1 MPDWRREIRA
11 AIAQLG
17 LEPTR
22 ESAVVEELNDHLRE
36 RTEELSVEGL
46 SAQQIEEIL
55 LQELHD
61 SALISGLKA
70 TTPSAPA
77 SLPVGRDDGES
88 FFARLVADLRYGTRL
103 LVQNPGFA
111 LVVILSLA
119 LGIGANAAI
128 FQLINAVRL
137 RTLPVPNPDQLA
149 SVAIVDSP
157 HCCVG
162 NHYTHHVDLT
172 GSIWKLLRQQQQGFS
187 GIAAWSPVQQNLGQ
201 GGEARPVN
209 TLMVSGNF
217 FGVVGV
223 QPSLGRLISPQDD
236 YTGCGAQNAV
246 ISYAFWQRQF
256 AGARRALAGKIM
268 LNGHPFGIM
277 GVTPPTFN
285 GVEVGR
291 NFDVAIPLCAE
302 PVFSTKG
309 ALMDS
314 SFSWWLITI
323 GRLKPDWTIQRAS
336 AQLAA
341 ISPGIFAATVP
352 DGYDSQA
359 RKDYLS
365 FRLGAV
371 PAANGFSKLRS
382 DYQEP
387 LWLLL
392 VLSALVLLI
401 ACANLANLML
411 ARSSARQREMA
422 LRLTLGASRGRLVR
436 QLLTESLLLASL
448 GAASGAILAHA
459 VSQGLIA
466 FLSTPQDPIFLD
478 LSLDW
483 RVLTFV
489 TTLACLTCILFGL
502 TPALKASRT
511 EPGVVLKAAG
521 RGLSAGGESVLF
533 RRVLVVSQVA
543 LSLVLLVGAMLFVQT
558 FHNLANVNPGFTDDH
573 VLIADFEYKSPKL
586 TPDAQ
591 MAFSRNLLS
600 RMETIPGVRSVAET
614 LITPLGRSGWDNNVD
629 IPGGLQRQNTMFN
642 RVSPGYFSTME
653 IPLFA
658 GRDFNSFDTSVTS
671 RKAIVNQ
678 TFVRRFFAG
687 KNPIG
692 RIFTDAAQPDKTY
705 QVIGV
710 VKDSKYYTLREA
722 PSPTVFL
729 SFTQANGPEQH
740 STLAFRSDILF
751 SSLISSIESRGSGL
765 NPAMVFSFSVL
776 KTEIREGLL
785 REQLMATLSG
795 FFGGL
800 ATVLAMI
807 GLYGVI
813 SYLVIKR
820 RSEIGLRMAL
830 GANRINILLMVLREA
845 ATLLGVGLAIG
856 IALSLPLASAASSM
870 LYGLKPRDPLT
881 LAVAVAAMTLVAL
894 AASLLPAHR
903 ASTVDPMTVLREE

>member
-1 MPDWRREIRA
+1 MPDWRKEIRA
-11 AIAQLG
+11 TIAPLH

-36 RTEELSVEGL
+36 RTDELSAEGL
-46 SAQQIEEIL
+46 SSQQIDEIL

-61 SALISGLKA
+61 NALISGLKA

-77 SLPVGRDDGES
+77 SLPVGRDDRES
-88 FFARLVADLRYGTRL
+88 FFARLATDLRYGARL
-103 LVQNPGFA
+103 LLQNPGFA

-119 LGIGANAAI
+119 LGIGANTAI
-128 FQLINAVRL
+128 FQLLNAVRL

-157 HCCVG
+157 HCCTG
-162 NHYTHHVDLT
+162 NHYTDHADLT
-172 GSIWKLLRQQQQGFS
+172 GGIWKLLRQQQKGFS
-187 GIAAWSPVQQNLGQ
+187 DIAAWYPVRQNLGQ
-201 GGEARPVN
+201 GGEAHPVD

-217 FGVVGV
+217 FGVIGV
-223 QPSLGRLISPQDD
+223 QPSLGRLISQQDD

-246 ISYAFWQRQF
+246 VSYAFWQRQF
-256 AGARRALAGKIM
+256 AGKREALERKVM

-285 GVEVGR
+285 GIEVGR

-302 PVFSTKG
+302 PVFSTKS

-314 SFSWWLITI
+314 PVSWWLITI
-323 GRLKPDWTIQRAS
+323 GRLKPGWTLQRAS

-341 ISPGIFAATVP
+341 ISPGIFAAAVP
-352 DGYDSQA
+352 PEYDGRA

-371 PAANGFSKLRS
+371 PAANGFSKLRR
-382 DYQEP
+382 DYQQP

-392 VLSALVLLI
+392 ALSALVLLI

-422 LRLTLGASRGRLVR
+422 LRLTLGASRVRLVR
-436 QLLTESLLLASL
+436 QLLTESMLLAFL
-448 GAASGAILAHA
+448 GATLGAVVAGL
-459 VSQGLIA
+459 VSRALVA

-483 RVLTFV
+483 QVLAFV
-489 TTLACLTCILFGL
+489 TVLACVTCILFGL
-502 TPALKASRT
+502 TPAIKASCT
-511 EPGVVLKAAG
+511 EPGVVLKATG
-521 RGLSAGGESVLF
+521 RGLSAAGESVLL

-543 LSLVLLVGAMLFVQT
+543 LSLVLLVGALLFVRT
-558 FHNLANVNPGFTDDH
+558 FDNLAKVNPGFTDDH
-573 VLIADFEYKSPKL
+573 VLVADFDYKSPKISS
-586 TPDAQ
+586 DSQ
-591 MAFSRNLLS
+591 MTFRHNLLA
-600 RMETIPGVRSVAET
+600 RMETIPGVSSVAET
-614 LITPLGRSGWDNNVD
+614 LITPLGHTGWDNNID
-629 IPGGLQRQNTMFN
+629 IPGGLQRQDVLFN

-653 IPLFA
+653 IPLLA
-658 GRDFNSFDTSVTS
+658 GRDFSPFDTSASS
-671 RKAIVNQ
+671 RKAVVSQ
-678 TFVRRFFAG
+678 TFARKFFPG
-687 KNPIG
+687 KDPIG
-692 RIFTDAAQPDKTY
+692 RTFADTGQPDKTY
-705 QVIGV
+705 QIVGV
-710 VKDSKYYTLREA
+710 VKDSKYYTLRETPA
-722 PSPTVFL
+722 AAAFV

-740 STLAFRSDILF
+740 STLVFRSNLPF
-751 SSLISSIESRGSGL
+751 SSLIPSIESRGSGL
-765 NPAMVFSFSVL
+765 NPAMVLSFGVL
-776 KTEIREGLL
+776 KTEIRQGLL
-785 REQLMATLSG
+785 RERLMATLSG

-807 GLYGVI
+807 GLYGII
-813 SYLVIKR
+813 SYLVLKR

-830 GANRINILLMVLREA
+830 GANRTDILLMVLREA
-845 ATLLGVGLAIG
+845 MTLLGIGLAAG
-856 IALSLPLASAASSM
+856 VALSLLFANVAASM

-881 LAVAVAAMTLVAL
+881 LAAAIAAMTLIAL
-894 AASLLPAHR
+894 PASLLPARR

>member
-1 MPDWRREIRA
+1 MPDWRKEIRA
-11 AIAQLG
+11 AIAQLH

-22 ESAVVEELNDHLRE
+22 ESAVVEELNDHLCQ

-46 SAQQIEEIL
+46 SPQQIDEVL
-55 LQELHD
+55 FQELHD
-61 SALISGLKA
+61 RALISGLKT

-77 SLPVGRDDGES
+77 CLPLGRDDGES
-88 FFARLVADLRYGTRL
+88 FFARLGADLRYGTRL
-103 LVQNPGFA
+103 LLQNPGFA

-128 FQLINAVRL
+128 FQLLNAVRL
-137 RTLPVPNPDQLA
+137 RTLPLPNPDQLA
-149 SVAIVDSP
+149 SVRIADSP
-157 HCCVG
+157 HCCRG
-162 NHYTHHVDLT
+162 NHYTDHPALT
-172 GSIWKLLRQQQQGFS
+172 GPLWKLLREQQQGFS
-187 GIAAWSPVQQNLGQ
+187 GIAAWYSLRQNLGQ
-201 GGEARPVN
+201 GGAEHPVN

-223 QPSLGRLISPQDD
+223 QPSLGRLISRHDD
-236 YTGCGAQNAV
+236 YTGCGAQSAV
-246 ISYAFWQRQF
+246 ISYAFWQHQF
-256 AGARRALAGKIM
+256 AGKRQAFEGKIM

-277 GVTPPTFN
+277 GVTPPNFN

-291 NFDVAIPLCAE
+291 NFDVAVPLCTE

-314 SFSWWLITI
+314 PVSWWLTTI
-323 GRLKPDWTIQRAS
+323 GRLKPGWTVQRAS

-352 DGYDSQA
+352 AEFDSQA

-365 FRLGAV
+365 FRLGAI

-382 DYQEP
+382 DYQQP

-392 VLSALVLLI
+392 VLSAFVLLI

-422 LRLTLGASRGRLVR
+422 LRLTLGASRARLVR

-448 GAASGAILAHA
+448 GAASGAVLAGI
-459 VSQGLIA
+459 VSRALVA

-478 LSLDW
+478 LPLDW
-483 RVLTFV
+483 RVLAFV
-489 TTLACLTCILFGL
+489 TALACITCILFGL
-502 TPALKASRT
+502 TPAIKASRT
-511 EPGVVLKAAG
+511 EPGVVLKASG
-521 RGLSAGGESVLF
+521 RGLSAAGESVLL

-543 LSLVLLVGAMLFVQT
+543 LSLVLLVGALLFVRT
-558 FHNLANVNPGFTDDH
+558 FDNLANVNPGFTDDH
-573 VLIADFEYKSPKL
+573 VLVADFDYKSPKISS
-586 TPDAQ
+586 DSQ
-591 MAFSRNLLS
+591 MAFRRNLLAC
-600 RMETIPGVRSVAET
+600 METIPGVSSVAET
-614 LITPLGRSGWDNNVD
+614 LITPLGHSGWDNNVD
-629 IPGGLQRQNTMFN
+629 IPGGRQRQDVLFN

-653 IPLFA
+653 IPLVA
-658 GRDFNSFDTSVTS
+658 GRDFSPFDIPTSP

-678 TFVRRFFAG
+678 TFARKFFAG

-692 RIFTDAAQPDKTY
+692 RTFADAGQPDKIY
-705 QVIGV
+705 QIVGV

-722 PSPTVFL
+722 PAATAFV

-740 STLAFRSDILF
+740 STLVFRSSIPF
-751 SSLISSIESRGSGL
+751 SSLISSIESRASEL
-765 NPAMVFSFSVL
+765 NPAMVLRFGVL
-776 KTEIREGLL
+776 KAEIREGLL
-785 REQLMATLSG
+785 RERLMATLSA

-800 ATVLAMI
+800 ATVLAMV
-807 GLYGVI
+807 GLYGIV
-813 SYLVIKR
+813 SYLVMKR

-830 GANRINILLMVLREA
+830 GASRADILLMVLREA
-845 ATLLGVGLAIG
+845 MTLLGIGLAAG
-856 IALSLPLASAASSM
+856 TALSLLLANAAASM

-881 LAVAVAAMTLVAL
+881 LAAAIVAMTLVAL

-903 ASTVDPMTVLREE
+903 AATVDPMTVLREE